1 MDNEKK
7 TNRLIHEKSPYLQQH
22 AHNPVNWYPW
32 GEEAFEEAKKMD
44 KPIFLSIGYSSCHW
58 CHVMR
63 EESFED
69 ETVAKMINDHF
80 IPIKVD
86 REERPDVDHVYMS
99 FCQAMTGQ
107 GGWPMNILMTG
118 EGKPFYAVT
127 YLPKNPPAGHMGIR
141 DLISSI
147 SALWNNERHKI
158 LSAAE
163 NAVQVVSETVSE
175 YQEGELSPLVFEKC
189 FMSLKEAFDPI
200 YGGFNKAP
208 KFPTPHHLLFLL
220 RYWKREKDPVAMEI
234 VEKTLMGMYKG
245 GIYDHVG
252 SGFSRYA
259 VDEKWL
265 VPHFEKM
272 LYDNALLIRVY
283 TECFAATGRA
293 LYRQIAEETM
303 AYVLREMTS
312 QGGGFFSAEDADSE
326 GEEGKYYL
334 FTKEEVVRSLGEKD
348 GTWFTS
354 YYGITDEGN
363 FEGKNII
370 NLIHQDLPDLPT
382 EDLNERRKVLVKK
395 LLDEREKRVKPG
407 KDDKILSSWNGLM
420 IGAFAYAGKVFQEER
435 FIRHAEKAL
444 DFIKE
449 QMMDEKGN
457 LYASYRNGKGN
468 QKGFLESY
476 AYLSYGVLSLHEAT
490 LNNEYLRLAQDLG
503 DTMIKDFLDEKD
515 GVFRMNSSDHDRL
528 VMVAKDVYDSAL
540 PSGNAMAAVS
550 LSKLWSITGKN
561 EYRDIVAGL
570 FHTLGG
576 TIMKNPQGFTY
587 LLTAY
592 RTLVEGPKE
601 VVLSGREE
609 DETVVKMKKYLAGQY
624 LPDFTFALHS
634 PEYIELDKALF
645 TLWRDM
651 EEGKTT
657 AYVCENFMCHLGV
670 QDTDSLKEMIEK
682 QDHSKS
688 H

>member
-32 GEEAFEEAKKMD
+32 GEEAFEDARKMD
-44 KPIFLSIGYSSCHW
+44 KPVFLSIGYSSCHW

-69 ETVAKMINDHF
+69 ESVAEMINEHF

-107 GGWPMNILMTG
+107 GGWPMNILMTSD
-118 EGKPFYAVT
+118 GKPFYAVT
-127 YLPKNPPAGHMGIR
+127 YLPKNPPPGHMGIR
-141 DLISSI
+141 DLISNI
-147 SALWNNERHKI
+147 SALWRNERSKI

-175 YQEGELSPLVFEKC
+175 YQEGEISPEVFEKC
-189 FMSLKEAFDPI
+189 FMTLKEAFDPI

-208 KFPTPHHLLFLL
+208 KFPTPQHLLFLL
-220 RYWKREKDPVAMEI
+220 RYWKKEKDPVAMEI
-234 VEKTLMGMYKG
+234 AEKTLMGMYKG

-252 SGFSRYA
+252 FGFSRYS

-272 LYDNALLIRVY
+272 LYDNALLIKVY
-283 TECFAATGRA
+283 AECYAATGRE
-293 LYRQIAEETM
+293 LYREIAEDTM
-303 AYVLREMTS
+303 EYVLREMTAD
-312 QGGGFFSAEDADSE
+312 QGGFFSAEDADSE

-334 FTKEEVVRSLGEKD
+334 FAKEEVLSVLGEKD
-348 GTWFTS
+348 GTWFAS
-354 YYGITDEGN
+354 YFGITDEGN

-370 NLIHQDLPDLPT
+370 NLIDQDLPDLPT
-382 EDLNERRKVLVKK
+382 EDLNERRKAMVKK
-395 LLDEREKRVKPG
+395 LLEYREKRVKPG

-420 IGAFAYAGKVFQEER
+420 IGAFAYAGKVFQEEH
-435 FIRHAEKAL
+435 FIRHAEGAL
-444 DFIKE
+444 HFIME
-449 QMMDEKGN
+449 RMMDEKGS
-457 LYASYRNGKGN
+457 LYASYRNGRGT

-476 AYLSYGVLSLHEAT
+476 AYLCYGALSLHEAT
-490 LNNEYLRLAQDLG
+490 LDNGYLRFASELADR
-503 DTMIKDFLDEKD
+503 MINDFLDEKD

-540 PSGNAMAAVS
+540 PSGNSMAAVA

-561 EYRDIVAGL
+561 EYRDIVTRL
-570 FHTLGG
+570 FGTLGG
-576 TIMKNPQGFTY
+576 AIMKDPQGFTY
-587 LLTAY
+587 LLTGY
-592 RTLVEGPKE
+592 MTLVEGPKE
-601 VVLSGREE
+601 VVLSGKKD
-609 DETVVKMKKYLAGQY
+609 DETLLEMKKYLSVQY
-624 LPDFTFALHS
+624 LPDFTFTVHS
-634 PEYIELDKALF
+634 PDHKEQDEELF
-645 TLWRDM
+645 TLWRVM
-651 EEGKTT
+651 EDGKTT

-670 QDTDSLKEMIEK
+670 QEISELQKRIETD
-682 QDHSKS
+682 D
-688 H
+688 